1 MAFGHCHVT
10 YHGVELIES
19 LIRDHGI
26 HFSNEKIVAKA
37 VQLDTVKFTLHTEE
51 ACCAKYI
58 F

>member
-1 MAFGHCHVT
+1 M
-10 YHGVELIES
+10 EWLIIES